1 MGMPWLHPLV
11 APMRMAMSGAA
22 VAHGDQ
28 SWNMKTVPRLDS
40 GGATHGMV
48 MANPAAAQFDR
59 QQNPLIET
67 RAN

>member
-1 MGMPWLHPLV
+1 
-11 APMRMAMSGAA
+11 MRMAMSGAA